1 MQSRADCP
9 AADVSMLR
17 VSLVLAP
24 GTAPDAY
31 QITIF
36 TQHSINQETD
46 RGGLGQAEVMASE
59 LPPSQDTAPPLR
71 SLDSHNNGLRLLAS
85 FIETKYPERKE
96 IISTPQN
103 FTSPPSLCLG
113 CVPSLCYDLECQHV
127 IIPSPTYFGCNKLR
141 GGVWRIFAKPN
152 LQSFKLQTKVHT
164 EVRNHGKGP
173 QKFGSW
179 RNYHKA

>member
-71 SLDSHNNGLRLLAS
+71 SLDSHNNGLLLLAS

-141 GGVWRIFAKPN
+141 GGVWRIFAEPN
-152 LQSFKLQTKVHT
+152 LQSFKLQASN
-164 EVRNHGKGP
+164 EGP
-173 QKFGSW
+173 HEGSRSRKRPLEIW
-179 RNYHKA
+179 FLAQLS